1 MHWISAEK
9 STLFKHWHVSS
20 LFTVSEILPVKC
32 YYNFHLADKIIER
45 LLEKESQMLFIQC
58 STSEAEC

>member
-1 MHWISAEK
+1 MSWISAEK
-9 STLFKHWHVSS
+9 SILLKHLHVSS
-20 LFTVSEILPVKC
+20 LFTVSENLSVKC

-58 STSEAEC
+58 STSEAEL